1 MLIGMSASIERV
13 RVAARAHG
21 LEIEVVTF
29 PDAVRTAPEAA
40 DAVGCD
46 VSRIVK
52 SLVFLV
58 GDEHVVALVPGDRR
72 LDTHKLSAAGG
83 SDTPARRA
91 SLDDVRAATGFVA
104 GGTPPFG
111 HVSEIAVYADLALR
125 RHDAVWAAAGTPH
138 TVFEITVD
146 DLDRIARPHWA
157 DISES

>member
-1 MLIGMSASIERV
+1 MLSGMSASIERV
-13 RVAARAHG
+13 RSAARAHG
-21 LEIEVVTF
+21 LEIDVVTF
-29 PDAVRTAPEAA
+29 PDAVRTAPQAA
-40 DAVGCD
+40 DAVGCH

-72 LDTHKLSAAGG
+72 LDTSKLSTARGALG
-83 SDTPARRA
+83 PAQRA

-111 HVSEIAVYADLALR
+111 HVSDIAVYADIALR

-138 TVFEITVD
+138 TVFELTID

-157 DISES
+157 DISEG